1 MNVSRL
7 VAFTAG
13 HALSASESGVAFH
26 LCGDFEAPSRAREQN
41 VHETSVYPWSGDIRI
56 AIDPETRAP
65 FDLRLCVRW
74 GRRRDGADQLRGLA
88 RSRQKIASR
97 TAKWRIIMSIPNP
110 FRFGIVN
117 SKNRQS

>member
-26 LCGDFEAPSRAREQN
+26 LCGDFEEQSRAREQN
-41 VHETSVYPWSGDIRI
+41 VRETSVHPSSGDIRT

-65 FDLRLCVRW
+65 FDLKLRVPGW
-74 GRRRDGADQLRGLA
+74 GRRRDGADQ
-88 RSRQKIASR
+88 
-97 TAKWRIIMSIPNP
+97 
-110 FRFGIVN
+110 
-117 SKNRQS
+117 